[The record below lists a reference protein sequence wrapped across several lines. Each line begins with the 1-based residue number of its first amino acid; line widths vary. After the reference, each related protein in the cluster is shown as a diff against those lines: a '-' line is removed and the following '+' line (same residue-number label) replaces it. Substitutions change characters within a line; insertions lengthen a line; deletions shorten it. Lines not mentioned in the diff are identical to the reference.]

1 MRLVSLHRYVHSL
14 TLTTPVSLILLGG
27 CATTQVSP
35 TDDKQSA
42 PVQQSTKQ
50 DPSTAE
56 TIDVSLLGSTVTQF
70 ESALSRRDCQQ
81 VKNLKDSLIA
91 PPASYGGS
99 VFLATLWC
107 AQQESPNDPET
118 NERLTEELNRIEG
131 QKTSLIDPV
140 FIEELRAE
148 ALRRSGQT
156 AEARS
161 VTTKA
166 IGISAQRF
174 MSLVSGHVLRNELI
188 ELERGL
194 SGKQSELLESVKSSL
209 SDPMSQALALVK
221 LDDLI
226 AQLPQGDAK
235 NNALLVRLKLFSA
248 IEYSFASQLTTLEE
262 LRIRGENT
270 KADGLAV
277 TLKKQFP
284 SKPHQDRIN
293 ALVGPEVMNAPEVNP
308 SQASNLCIPNS
319 PSFGGLA
326 DRSELTAERAIQ
338 LARIALNDGKPGDAV
353 QTLDGLPD
361 VQKSDKTRNLRR
373 EASEAHIRDLRR
385 KANDL
390 FQRGNVSS
398 DSQTKMDSF
407 EQCRQIL
414 ERILNLYPEANRYT
428 RVKIKKFLDSVSDQ
442 LIELRKAQTK

>member
-1 MRLVSLHRYVHSL
+1 MR
-14 TLTTPVSLILLGG
+14 PVSLSRIAFCLTFTTQVSLTLLGG
-27 CATTQVSP
+27 CTTTQVAPSKDIQTTPLQQPTKKDSP
-35 TDDKQSA
+35 HSE
-42 PVQQSTKQ
+42 
-50 DPSTAE
+50 TAA
-56 TIDVSLLGSTVTQF
+56 VSSLRSTVTQF
-70 ESALSRRDCQQ
+70 ENALSQRDCQQ
-81 VKNLKDSLIA
+81 VQSLQDSLIA

-99 VFLATLWC
+99 VLLATLWC
-107 AQQESPNDPET
+107 AQQDAPNDPET
-118 NERLTEELNRIEG
+118 NERLAEEFNRIED
-131 QKTSLIDPV
+131 QKTALIDAV
-140 FIEELRAE
+140 FIKELRAE

-156 AEARS
+156 TEARS

-174 MSLVSGHVLRNELI
+174 MSLVSGHVLRNELN
-188 ELERGL
+188 ELESGL
-194 SGKQSELLESVKSSL
+194 SGKQSEQLESIKASL

-226 AQLPQGDAK
+226 AQLPQGEMK

-248 IEYSFASQLTTLEE
+248 IEYSFASQLASLEE
-262 LRIRGENT
+262 LRVRGENS

-277 TLKKQFP
+277 NLKKQFP
-284 SKPHQDRIN
+284 SKPHQDRVD
-293 ALVGPEVMNAPEVNP
+293 ALVSPDVMTAPEINP
-308 SQASNLCIPNS
+308 TQAANLCVPNS
-319 PSFGGLA
+319 PTLGGLV

-338 LARIALNDGKPGDAV
+338 IARIALNDGKPGDAV

-390 FQRGNVSS
+390 FQRGNVAS
-398 DSQTKMDSF
+398 DSQTKVDSF

-414 ERILNLYPEANRYT
+414 EQILNLYPEANRYT
-428 RVKIKKFLDSVSDQ
+428 RVKIKKFLDAVSDQ
-442 LIELRKAQTK
+442 LMDLRKAQTK